1 MMVTPP
7 SETAATK
14 REVRACNVKRDT
26 KALHIVAL
34 KDNEGPSPSEDEV
47 STTPKN
53 QLALTKSEKK
63 KKKKKLLK
71 EDTAELVAINLI
83 DMYVPLLIDTEK
95 ANSLETVFN
104 LLHERFLGM
113 SVEILVLANDRL
125 VDIKAAHEP
134 LRVAANKRF
143 LASFLGERRFA
154 AELSIKTP
162 YDEYEVATKTLPQLL
177 LAYQTRCFHL
187 EITIT
192 KRQREPEVNVYYHL
206 LDVLSPKP
214 VIPVELFSSKDF

>member
-1 MMVTPP
+1 MMVTP
-7 SETAATK
+7 ETVAVSK

-34 KDNEGPSPSEDEV
+34 KDDDDPSSSEEEEDI
-47 STTPKN
+47 TPT
-53 QLALTKSEKK
+53 LTRSEQKE
-63 KKKKKLLK
+63 KLLR
-71 EDTAELVAINLI
+71 EDTAELVATNLLGTF
-83 DMYVPLLIDTEK
+83 MPLLIDAEK